1 MTSKLNFNDD
11 AKTGTTDNTI
21 LDNETHYCSVDLLKH
36 LDDDNEFKKLC
47 LSVANVCDLPASTV
61 FLNGLGVFSSVST
74 RAWRVLYPDGDAKP
88 LGLYVVTEQPSG
100 AAKSRCQKFFL
111 KPITDAK
118 KSFIKDCKTKIKELS
133 KVVTNDAEEKAAIK
147 SQIDDI
153 QDKMNAPLFSTDTTP
168 EGLAATL
175 HKTNGFFSAVSS
187 EQGLF
192 DSLLGV
198 LYGKGGKNNND
209 IVLNAFDGGFVAQ
222 NRANSL
228 RKCYTGD
235 VAGNVVLFAQGGSI
249 ETVLTASNG
258 SGLAERFLM
267 LAERHN
273 LGNRNRE
280 TEKFLDESTR
290 IEYDNTS
297 RKLALQVF
305 ESSKDFD
312 ELEELTITAEGWR
325 MIRKFLQERV
335 EPHLKDG
342 GKYSLLSLRGAASKV
357 DAQIMK
363 IAGNLQLL
371 QGVKPNFDT
380 GRYEIDN
387 DLVNDSIGI
396 VADLL
401 EAHYAMLK
409 DKGLIGT
416 KAEWQAIITF
426 MTEKRPRGANMADL
440 KNALRATRP
449 FSAATGSKRAVIES
463 AITEMV
469 RDGLLTVDDGFY
481 TVS

>member
-1 MTSKLNFNDD
+1 MSKLNF
-11 AKTGTTDNTI
+11 DNAESTATESTI
-21 LDNETHYCSVDLLKH
+21 LDSETHYCRVDLLKH
-36 LDDDNEFKKLC
+36 LDDSNEFKKLC
-47 LSVANVCDLPASTV
+47 LSVAEVCDLQSSTV

-74 RAWRVLYPDGDAKP
+74 RAWRVLYPDGDARP

-100 AAKSRCQKFFL
+100 AAKSRCLKPFL
-111 KPITDAK
+111 KPITEAK
-118 KSFIKDCKTKIKELS
+118 KDFVKSCKNRIKELS
-133 KVVTNDAEEKAAIK
+133 KVVTNDAEEKVSIK
-147 SQIDDI
+147 AQINDI
-153 QDKMNAPLFSTDTTP
+153 EEKMNAPLFSTDATP
-168 EGLAATL
+168 EGLAGTL

-198 LYGKGGKNNND
+198 LYNKGGKNNND
-209 IVLNAFDGGFVAQ
+209 IVLHGFDGGFVAQ

-235 VAGNVVLFAQGGSI
+235 VAGNIVLFAQNGSI

-273 LGNRNRE
+273 LGIRDHE
-280 TEKFLDESTR
+280 IEKFLDDATK
-290 IEYDNTS
+290 IEYDNVC
-297 RKLALQVF
+297 RQLARGVF

-312 ELEELTITAEGWR
+312 DLQELTITAEGWQ
-325 MIRKFLQERV
+325 MIRKFKNRI
-335 EPHLKDG
+335 EPHLADG

-363 IAGNLQLL
+363 IAGNLHLL
-371 QGVKPNFDT
+371 NGAPKPNFET
-380 GRYEIDN
+380 GRFEIDI
-387 DLVNDSIGI
+387 DLVRASVLI

-449 FSAATGSKRAVIES
+449 FSAATGSKRAAIES
-463 AITEMV
+463 AINEMV
-469 RDGLLTVDDGFY
+469 RDGLLTVDDGGFY